1 MDIQVLERKNWM
13 AIVLVALAA
22 VLAMVLVISVQPAD
36 ASDGKFDLTVK
47 HGINGRSLGLDKDL
61 PVDVYVN
68 DSEEPVFSFKF
79 KEIISVSL
87 PEGEYKID
95 VKLAGTNTTVM
106 SLGPTDIPAG
116 VDVDIR
122 AKLSADKTPILKVK
136 VK

>member
-79 KEIISVSL
+79 KEIVSVSL

-95 VKLAGTNTTVM
+95 VKLAGTDITVM
-106 SLGPTDIPAG
+106 SLDPTFISEGA
-116 VDVDIR
+116 DVNIR
-122 AKLSADKTPILKVK
+122 AKLSAEKTPILKVK

>member
-1 MDIQVLERKNWM
+1 MRIEVLERKNWM
-13 AIVLVALAA
+13 AFGLLAIAA
-22 VLAMVLVISVQPAD
+22 VMAMVLVISVQPAD

-68 DSEEPVFSFKF
+68 DGKAFTFGFKDTVNTQLDAGTYT
-79 KEIISVSL
+79 IM
-87 PEGEYKID
+87 
-95 VKLAGTNTTVM
+95 VKLAGTDTTVM
-106 SLGPTDIPAG
+106 SLGPTYIPEG

-122 AKLSADKTPILKVK
+122 AKLSAEKTPILKVK